1 MSCTVLKKKGYEAPS
16 LFSNLKSGA
25 EDAWG
30 AVSRMVVI
38 NRGNKDDFRIPDPS
52 PPTKRVKGEGVGHCY
67 KKSGALRK

>member
-16 LFSNLKSGA
+16 LLSNLTRGA

-38 NRGNKDDFRIPDPS
+38 NRRTKDDFRIPDP
-52 PPTKRVKGEGVGHCY
+52 PPSEKRIKGDGVGHCY
-67 KKSGALRK
+67 KKSVPLRK